1 MKMTRQHGQ
10 EEQEAARAVLPLD
23 GHGHQDAHA
32 AHAAHAAHD
41 AHGAHAVR
49 KHAAASHPHHVPSK
63 LDRVFGEVLEQIER
77 VLVYVVAIFL
87 VGFAVLA
94 LVNTVVSVVNG
105 WPGAAHNGDFNP
117 LIVTG
122 IDSAFLTIILLELL
136 HTVLSR
142 GPLSLQLQEFLVIG
156 ITSAVRRGLEIAV
169 SSSTAGQSIEEA
181 RTHGKVPP
189 QSNFDVVVALG
200 INALGVL
207 ILIGALWMVRQQ
219 ADKPDAPGM
228 LESATN
234 D

>member
-1 MKMTRQHGQ
+1 MTPTRQHGQ
-10 EEQEAARAVLPLD
+10 GEQGVAHTTLPLD
-23 GHGHQDAHA
+23 GHDHQKDGHAVHA
-32 AHAAHAAHD
+32 AHQ
-41 AHGAHAVR
+41 
-49 KHAAASHPHHVPSK
+49 HAAASHPHHVPSR
-63 LDRVFGEVLEQIER
+63 LDRLFGNALEQIER

-94 LVNTVVSVVNG
+94 LVNTVVSVING

-169 SSSTAGQSIEEA
+169 SSSTAGQSVEEA
-181 RTHGKVPP
+181 RTHGQAPP

-228 LESATN
+228 LERAAP